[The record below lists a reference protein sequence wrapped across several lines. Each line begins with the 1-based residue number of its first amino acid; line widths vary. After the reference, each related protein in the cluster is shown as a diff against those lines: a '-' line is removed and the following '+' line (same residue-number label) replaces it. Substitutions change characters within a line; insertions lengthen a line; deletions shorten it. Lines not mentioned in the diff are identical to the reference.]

1 MPQKNIGQKGQV
13 VIPKQL
19 RDAIGLKPGV
29 EVILEL
35 RGDEIVISKP
45 KIEGS
50 YTEYYITTQAPKLK
64 KPVNIKEL
72 IDQEVTCGLQYVDSN
87 VFLYSVLYSSDL
99 TKSKEGKTEKVQR
112 QLLKTCFRKVLLV
125 NTMDIL
131 VNETKAIGSFA
142 SSLASPNSFDK
153 LNSIS

>member
-13 VIPKQL
+13 VIPKKL

-50 YTEYYITTQAPKLK
+50 YTEYYTTTHAPKLK
-64 KPVNIKEL
+64 KIVNIKEIL
-72 IDQEVTCGLQYVDSN
+72 DQEVA
-87 VFLYSVLYSSDL
+87 
-99 TKSKEGKTEKVQR
+99 QR
-112 QLLKTCFRKVLLV
+112 H
-125 NTMDIL
+125 
-131 VNETKAIGSFA
+131 AIR
-142 SSLASPNSFDK
+142 
-153 LNSIS
+153 